1 MTLSEINTKIS
12 QLTGADTTSN
22 GYPTANRLIDI
33 NSWYHKVASTMIYGA
48 QDESDFDDQRN
59 TTYPIEYVLFASGQR
74 DYPIPVS
81 EKVVALKRCD
91 ISWDGGATWYKAEP
105 IDSAEIP
112 EGMGRGSDTAAE
124 NTLDGNFDKTQ
135 PRYDSKYNS
144 VFVYPR
150 PTATDFANGAL
161 MKLEWQREVTPFTS
175 AELTTGTEVPGFDTA
190 FHPILAYG
198 PAFEYAI
205 INNPPL
211 SKSLYGVLQDYEAR
225 LQKVYGLKQ
234 KDRELTIQADLP
246 SYK

>member
-1 MTLSEINTKIS
+1 MTIGEISTKIT

-22 GYPTANRLIDI
+22 GYPSANRLIDI
-33 NSWYHKVASTMIYGA
+33 NNWYHKVVSTMIYPA

-59 TTYPIEYVLFASGQR
+59 TTYPIKYVIFEAGQR

-91 ISWDGGATWYKAEP
+91 ISWDGGATWCKAEP
-105 IDSAEIP
+105 IDSNEIP
-112 EGMGRGSDTAAE
+112 DGMGRGSDTAAE
-124 NTLDGNFDKTQ
+124 NTLDGNFDKTH

-144 VFVYPR
+144 IFVYPR
-150 PTATDFANGAL
+150 PTQTDEDNGAL

-175 AELTTGTEVPGFDTA
+175 GELTTGTEVPGFDTA

-198 PAFEYAI
+198 PAFEYAV

-211 SKSLYGVLQDYEAR
+211 AKSLFSVLQDYEAR
-225 LQKVYGLKQ
+225 LNKAYGLKQ
-234 KDRELTIQADLP
+234 KDRELQLRDSAEN
-246 SYK
+246 YK

>member
-22 GYPTANRLIDI
+22 GYPSANRLIDI
-33 NSWYHKVASTMIYGA
+33 NSWYHRVASTMIYPS
-48 QDESDFDDQRN
+48 QDESDFDDQRR
-59 TTYPIEYVLFASGQR
+59 TTYPIKYVTLVAGQR

-105 IDSAEIP
+105 IDSSEIP

-135 PRYDSKYNS
+135 PRYDSKYNAI
-144 VFVYPR
+144 FTYPR
-150 PTATDFANGAL
+150 ATASDVASGAL
-161 MKLEWQREVTPFTS
+161 MKLEWLTEMTPFTS
-175 AELTTGTEVPGFDTA
+175 AELTAGTEVPGFDTA
-190 FHPILAYG
+190 FHPMLAYG
-198 PAFEYAI
+198 PAFEYNQ
-205 INNPPL
+205 INNPAL
-211 SKSLYGVLQDYEAR
+211 AKTQFTVLQNDEAK
-225 LQKVYGLKQ
+225 LNKIYGLKQ
-234 KDRELTIQADLP
+234 KDRELTLQAELP

>member
-59 TTYPIEYVLFASGQR
+59 TTYPIKYVTLTTQR
-74 DYPIPVS
+74 DYSIPVS
-81 EKVVALKRCD
+81 EKVVGLKRCD
-91 ISWDGGATWYKAEP
+91 ISWDGGVTWYRATP
-105 IDSAEIP
+105 IDSAEIQQ
-112 EGMGRGSDTAAE
+112 GMGRFSDTAAE

-135 PRYDSKYNS
+135 PRYDSKYNA
-144 VFVYPR
+144 VFIYPR
-150 PTATDFANGAL
+150 ATAADVTNGAI
-161 MKLEWQREVTPFTS
+161 MKLEWNREVTPFTS

-198 PAFEYAI
+198 PAFEYAV

-211 SKSLYGVLQDYEAR
+211 AKSLFGVLQDYETR

-234 KDRELTIQADLP
+234 RDRELQLNADLP